1 MGDKGMQAIAV
12 RPGEPW
18 SLHRTAVDLPPLT
31 SIPDGRGVQV
41 RVLQVGLC
49 GTDAEIAEGLF
60 GYPPP
65 GEPSLV
71 LGHEHLGQVIA
82 AGPAV
87 TEPGLQPGRLVVAS
101 NRRPGRSPWDAI
113 GLQDFTADLDTRECG
128 IRGVRGFLVE
138 QYVED
143 ARFLTPVPDA
153 LLEVGV
159 LTEPMSVVEK
169 GLAQA
174 WAVQRRLHVW
184 EPHRALVVGSGTI
197 GLLAVLALRLRGIET
212 VCVAR
217 RRSPTRNTQL
227 VADAGA
233 QYVSLQDSSL
243 AETTTQGPFDLVIEA
258 SGAAEHLPTAAGAL
272 APNGVLVLASVTSA
286 PRIIPVDLAAW
297 NQAFVLWNRAM
308 VGTVNSAPT
317 DWTAAVGRLAE
328 AATVLP
334 GWTARLLTTRIDG
347 LDPDAIRAH
356 LEGHAHAGAIKTVVH
371 LADPLSA
378 PGG

>member
-1 MGDKGMQAIAV
+1 MQAIAV

-18 SLHRTAVDLPPLT
+18 SVHRTDVDLPPLS

-60 GYPPP
+60 GHAPL
-65 GEPSLV
+65 GEASLV
-71 LGHEHLGQVIA
+71 LGHEHLGQVVA
-82 AGPAV
+82 VGPTV
-87 TEPGLQPGRLVVAS
+87 TEPGLQPGSLVVAS

-113 GLQDFTADLDTRECG
+113 GLQDYTADLDTRECG

-153 LLEVGV
+153 LLGVGV

-174 WAVQRRLHVW
+174 WAVQRRLHLW
-184 EPHRALVVGSGTI
+184 EPRRALVVGSGTI
-197 GLLAVLALRLRGIET
+197 GLLAVLALRMRGIDT
-212 VCVAR
+212 SCVAR
-217 RRSPTRNTQL
+217 RRPPTRNADL

-233 QYVSLQDSSL
+233 RYLSLQDVSL
-243 AETTTQGPFDLVIEA
+243 EDVSVTHGPFDLVVEA
-258 SGAAEHLPTAAGAL
+258 SGAAEHLPGAAAAL

-286 PRIIPVDLAAW
+286 PRVVPVDLAAW

-308 VGTVNSAPT
+308 VGTVNSAPA
-317 DWTAAVGRLAE
+317 DWAAAVGTLAK
-328 AATVLP
+328 AATQLP
-334 GWTARLLTTRIDG
+334 GWTERLLTTRIDG
-347 LDPDAIRAH
+347 LD
-356 LEGHAHAGAIKTVVH
+356 AGAIPAHLQRHGDAIKAVVP
-371 LADPLSA
+371 LADPIRTR
-378 PGG
+378 

>member
-1 MGDKGMQAIAV
+1 MQAIAV

-18 SLHRTAVDLPPLT
+18 SVHRTDVDLPPLT
-31 SIPDGRGVQV
+31 SILDGRGVQV

-71 LGHEHLGQVIA
+71 LGHEHLGQVVA
-82 AGPAV
+82 VSPAV

-101 NRRPGRSPWDAI
+101 NRRPGRSRWDAI
-113 GLQDFTADLDTRECG
+113 GLQDFTADLDTLECG

-153 LLEVGV
+153 LLGVGV

-184 EPHRALVVGSGTI
+184 EPRRALVVGSGTI

-212 VCVAR
+212 ACVAR
-217 RRSPTRNTQL
+217 RRPPTRNADL

-233 QYVSLQDSSL
+233 RYVSLRDTSL
-243 AETTTQGPFDLVIEA
+243 TELATAHGPFDLVIEA
-258 SGAAEHLPTAAGAL
+258 SGAAEHLPAAAAAL

-286 PRIIPVDLAAW
+286 PKVVPVDLAAW
-297 NQAFVLWNRAM
+297 NQAFVLWNKAM
-308 VGTVNSAPT
+308 VGTVNSAPA
-317 DWTAAVGRLAE
+317 DWTAAVGTLAE

-334 GWTARLLTTRIDG
+334 GWTERLLTTRIEG

-356 LEGHAHAGAIKTVVH
+356 LQGGGDAIKTVVH
-371 LADPLSA
+371 LADPTRA
-378 PGG
+378 G